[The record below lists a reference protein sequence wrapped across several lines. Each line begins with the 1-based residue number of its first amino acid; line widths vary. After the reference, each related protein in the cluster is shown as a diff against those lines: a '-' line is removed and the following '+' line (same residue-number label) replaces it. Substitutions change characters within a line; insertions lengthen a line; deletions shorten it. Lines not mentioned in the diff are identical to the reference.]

1 MAENKASRVGNPVGA
16 AGRGLGGAAKKAT
29 SATRSVTGAAK
40 DTGEQAAGAAKDT
53 GGQAAGAAQGT
64 AQKAAGAAQKAAG
77 AAQGTAQKAAGAAK
91 DVGQGV
97 AGTAKAAGKGLLA
110 ALPTERLTQEA
121 QNLLHAA
128 GARLLAKAGDKIEGL
143 TGRLSEY
150 AESGGEGGK
159 GLIGTLTGS
168 DKSGGGGGVM
178 GEVVKG
184 GLKGGLKGIMQKITG
199 GKGAKGG
206 FEKVTNIVETIDVGA
221 PRRLVYDQWTQ
232 FQDFPT
238 FMKKV
243 ETVKQESD
251 EDLMWK
257 AQVFW
262 SHRNWKAHIIEQ
274 LPDQRIIWRSE
285 GQKGY
290 VDGAVTFH
298 ELSEDLTR
306 ILVVL
311 EYHPQGLFERTGNLW
326 RAQGRRVRLELKHFR
341 RHVMAHLLLKPDDLE
356 GWRGEIRDS
365 EVVKDHETAM
375 EEERAAQEEEE
386 GAEEGED
393 EGAEATGER
402 AEAEEGEEEGEEGEE
417 EEGEEPEEGEG
428 EEARQTTADDEQR
441 TEDEEPEA
449 GEGEEPEAGGQ
460 EAGEEQQGNEDQ
472 EGSEG
477 EGGEESEAGEKPQ
490 TGKQRTWDKP
500 TSRSGR
506 SPRIPRRMPIRRRRR
521 SE

>member
-1 MAENKASRVGNPVGA
+1 MAEERTGRVGSTVGA
-16 AGRGLGGAAKKAT
+16 AGRGLGGAAKRA
-29 SATRSVTGAAK
+29 TGAAK
-40 DTGEQAAGAAKDT
+40 DTAG
-53 GGQAAGAAQGT
+53 
-64 AQKAAGAAQKAAG
+64 KAAGAV
-77 AAQGTAQKAAGAAK
+77 QGTAEKAAGAAK
-91 DVGQGV
+91 DAGQSVG
-97 AGTAKAAGKGLLA
+97 GTAKAAGQGLLA

-128 GARLLAKAGDKIEGL
+128 GARLLAKAGDKLEGL

-168 DKSGGGGGVM
+168 DKSGGGIM

-206 FEKVTNIVETIDVGA
+206 FGKVTNIVETIDVGA

-262 SHRNWKAHIIEQ
+262 SHRDWKAHIIEQ

-285 GQKGY
+285 GRKGY

-341 RHVMAHLLLKPDDLE
+341 RHVMAHLLLNPDDLE

-375 EEERAAQEEEE
+375 EEERAAQEEE
-386 GAEEGED
+386 GTEEGEE
-393 EGAEATGER
+393 EGTEATGER
-402 AEAEEGEEEGEEGEE
+402 AEAEEGEGEEEGEE
-417 EEGEEPEEGEG
+417 EEGEEPEEPEESEGEEARQATAEEEEGEG
-428 EEARQTTADDEQR
+428 EEARQATA
-441 TEDEEPEA
+441 EEEESE
-449 GEGEEPEAGGQ
+449 EGEEPEGG
-460 EAGEEQQGNEDQ
+460 EGE
-472 EGSEG
+472 
-477 EGGEESEAGEKPQ
+477 EGGEEGEAAEKPA

-500 TSRSGR
+500 TPRSGR
-506 SPRIPRRMPIRRRRR
+506 SPKMPRRMPIRRRRR

>member
-16 AGRGLGGAAKKAT
+16 AGRGLGGAAKRVT
-29 SATRSVTGAAK
+29 GATRGVTGAAK

-64 AQKAAGAAQKAAG
+64 V
-77 AAQGTAQKAAGAAK
+77 QKAAGAAK
-91 DVGQGV
+91 NVGQGV

-150 AESGGEGGK
+150 AASGGEGGK

-341 RHVMAHLLLKPDDLE
+341 RHVMAHLLLNPDDLE

-386 GAEEGED
+386 GAEED

-402 AEAEEGEEEGEEGEE
+402 AEAEEGEGEGEEGEE

-428 EEARQTTADDEQR
+428 EEARQTTAEDEQS
-441 TEDEEPEA
+441 TEDEESEA
-449 GEGEEPEAGGQ
+449 GEGEEPEGG
-460 EAGEEQQGNEDQ
+460 DQ
-472 EGSEG
+472 EGSEEQQGSEDQKGSEG
-477 EGGEESEAGEKPQ
+477 EGDEESEAGEKPPA
-490 TGKQRTWDKP
+490 GKQRTWDKP

-506 SPRIPRRMPIRRRRR
+506 SPRIPRRMPIRRRR

>member
-1 MAENKASRVGNPVGA
+1 MAENKTSRVGNPVGA

-29 SATRSVTGAAK
+29 GATRGVTGAAK
-40 DTGEQAAGAAKDT
+40 DTGE
-53 GGQAAGAAQGT
+53 QAAGAAQGT

-150 AESGGEGGK
+150 AESGGGEGGK

-298 ELSEDLTR
+298 ELSDDLTR

-341 RHVMAHLLLKPDDLE
+341 RHVMAHLLLNPDDLE

-428 EEARQTTADDEQR
+428 EEARQTTAEDEQS

-449 GEGEEPEAGGQ
+449 GEGEEPEGGDQ
-460 EAGEEQQGNEDQ
+460 EAGEEQRGSEEQQGSEDQ

-477 EGGEESEAGEKPQ
+477 EGDEESEAGEKPP

-506 SPRIPRRMPIRRRRR
+506 SPRIPRRMPIRRRR

>member
-16 AGRGLGGAAKKAT
+16 AGRGLGGAAKRVT
-29 SATRSVTGAAK
+29 GATRGVTGAAK

-64 AQKAAGAAQKAAG
+64 V
-77 AAQGTAQKAAGAAK
+77 QKAAGAAK
-91 DVGQGV
+91 NVGQGV

-150 AESGGEGGK
+150 AASGGEGGK

-341 RHVMAHLLLKPDDLE
+341 RHVMAHLLLNPDDLE

-386 GAEEGED
+386 GAEED

-402 AEAEEGEEEGEEGEE
+402 AEAEEGEGEGEEGEE

-428 EEARQTTADDEQR
+428 EEARQTTAEDEQS
-441 TEDEEPEA
+441 TEDEESEA
-449 GEGEEPEAGGQ
+449 GEGEEPEGG
-460 EAGEEQQGNEDQ
+460 DQ
-472 EGSEG
+472 EGSEEQQGSEDQKGSEG
-477 EGGEESEAGEKPQ
+477 EGDEESEAGEKPP

-506 SPRIPRRMPIRRRRR
+506 SPRIPRRMPIRRRR

>member
-1 MAENKASRVGNPVGA
+1 M
-16 AGRGLGGAAKKAT
+16 
-29 SATRSVTGAAK
+29 TGAAK

-64 AQKAAGAAQKAAG
+64 V
-77 AAQGTAQKAAGAAK
+77 QKAAGAAK
-91 DVGQGV
+91 NVGQGV

-150 AESGGEGGK
+150 AASGGEGGK

-341 RHVMAHLLLKPDDLE
+341 RHVMAHLLLNPDDLE

-386 GAEEGED
+386 GAEED

-402 AEAEEGEEEGEEGEE
+402 AEAEEGEGEGEEGEE

-428 EEARQTTADDEQR
+428 EEARQTTAEDEQS
-441 TEDEEPEA
+441 TEDEESEA
-449 GEGEEPEAGGQ
+449 GEGEEPEGG
-460 EAGEEQQGNEDQ
+460 DQ
-472 EGSEG
+472 EGSEEQQGSEDQKGSEG
-477 EGGEESEAGEKPQ
+477 EGDEESEAGEKPP

-506 SPRIPRRMPIRRRRR
+506 SPRIPRRMPIRRRR